1 MSYRRLAEAML
12 QGRPYFGP
20 ALRALQGPPERHK
33 YIRPVV
39 NAVARNATGPI
50 EILEIGSWA
59 GASAISWAAAL
70 KELGLQGHVSCV
82 DAWLPYF
89 DLEKEKGGHY
99 ERMNRAAESGM
110 IYKLFQHN
118 VSCSGFAGTIEAK
131 VGGSRQVLPGL
142 AGRGFDVIYV
152 DGSHALGDVV
162 FDVREAK
169 RLIRPRGIICGDD
182 LELQLRDLDPGELET
197 AAGSGQ
203 DYVLSTSR
211 GVSYHPGVTL
221 AVAREFGEVS
231 AWDGFWAARFS
242 GKWRKVVLDLAGSEL
257 PAHVA
262 SAAIKMEADTPA
274 YHLISSQGRYFALA
288 KQLGPPDV
296 AAEFLG
302 DEDLPPLVL
311 TGSTLEEIR
320 QKVEQQREGQLARRP
335 VNGEPDL
342 LYPFPQVVG
351 SYRGF
356 NVVCF
361 KNTIYGLRQALG
373 EVDFSMGDAAIEAR
387 YDDQDAILCDSLEGV
402 RARIDAVE
410 AERAVREL
418 TARLQELEEHSNNE

>member
-39 NAVARNATGPI
+39 KSVAKNAGPL

-70 KELGLQGHVSCV
+70 KELGLPGHVTCV

-89 DLEKEKGGHY
+89 DLEKDKGGHY
-99 ERMNRAAESGM
+99 ERMNRAAETGM
-110 IYKLFQHN
+110 VYKLFQHN

-131 VGGSRQVLPGL
+131 VGGSRQILPSL
-142 AGRGFDVIYV
+142 SRRSFDVIYI
-152 DGSHALGDVV
+152 DGSHTLEDVL

-169 RLIRPRGIICGDD
+169 RLIRPKGIICGDD
-182 LELQLRDLDPGELET
+182 LELQLRDLDPKEVEA

-203 DYVLSTSR
+203 DYVLYSSS

-221 AVAREFGEVS
+221 AVAREFGEVR

-242 GKWRKVVLDLAGSEL
+242 GKWRKVALDLAESEL

-262 SAAIKMEADTPA
+262 SAAIRLEGDMPA
-274 YHLISSQGRYFALA
+274 YHLISNQDRYFALA

-296 AAEFLG
+296 AAEILG
-302 DEDLPPLVL
+302 DEELQPLVL

-320 QKVEQQREGQLARRP
+320 QKVEQQRDGQPARKS
-335 VNGEPDL
+335 VNVGPDL

-356 NVVCF
+356 NVVCC
-361 KNTIYGLRQALG
+361 KDTIYGLRQSLG
-373 EVDFSMGDAAIEAR
+373 EVDLSVGVAALQSQ
-387 YDDQDAILCDSLEGV
+387 YDDQDAIICNSLDGV
-402 RARIDAVE
+402 KARIDAIE

-418 TARLQELEEHSNNE
+418 TERLRELDEHSNNT